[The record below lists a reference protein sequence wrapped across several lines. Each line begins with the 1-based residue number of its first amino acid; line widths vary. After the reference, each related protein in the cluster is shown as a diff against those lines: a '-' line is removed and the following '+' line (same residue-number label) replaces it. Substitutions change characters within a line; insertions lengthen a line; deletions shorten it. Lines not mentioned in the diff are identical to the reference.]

1 MSTLMQYLLACNV
14 LDIVTGFLRAYDQ
27 KNISSK
33 KIKHGALSK
42 ISIWCIIAVSMI
54 VSSYLKTD
62 LTTYVTGY
70 YLIMEVVSIFENVS
84 VFVPVPDKLKNI
96 LEIHTTQKETEN
108 DTVTTADPD
117 IVKFIEEQDK
127 KLVKSILI
135 LQITHTH
142 MTAYIMTL
150 MAIGL
155 V

>member
-1 MSTLMQYLLACNV
+1 MTSLMEYLLACNI
-14 LDIVTGFLRAYDQ
+14 LDIVTGFLKAYDQ

-42 ISIWCIIAVSMI
+42 ISIWCIIAVSMM

-96 LEIHTTQKETEN
+96 LDIHTTQKETEKE
-108 DTVTTADPD
+108 TVKTVDPD
-117 IVKFIEEQDK
+117 ILKRIKEMKEN
-127 KLVKSILI
+127 
-135 LQITHTH
+135 
-142 MTAYIMTL
+142 
-150 MAIGL
+150 G
-155 V
+155 

>member
-1 MSTLMQYLLACNV
+1 MTSLMEYLLACNI
-14 LDIVTGFLRAYDQ
+14 LDILTGFLKAYDQ

-96 LEIHTTQKETEN
+96 LEIHTTKKETEKE
-108 DTVTTADPD
+108 TVKTVDPD
-117 IVKFIEEQDK
+117 ILKRIKEMKEN
-127 KLVKSILI
+127 
-135 LQITHTH
+135 
-142 MTAYIMTL
+142 
-150 MAIGL
+150 G
-155 V
+155 